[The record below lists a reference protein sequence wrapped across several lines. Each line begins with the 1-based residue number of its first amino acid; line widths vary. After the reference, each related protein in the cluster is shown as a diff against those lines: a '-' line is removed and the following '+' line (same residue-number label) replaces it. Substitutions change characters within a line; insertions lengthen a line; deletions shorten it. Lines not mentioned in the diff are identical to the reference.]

1 MPRHDLNNS
10 YFRCDSDSD
19 SKSIAFDGSN
29 SDSDEF
35 EPKSSVKNKT
45 KQVKKQVIYLSN
57 VLLINFFIFESKIQQ
72 RKQP

>member
-45 KQVKKQVIYLSN
+45 KQVKKQVIYLM
-57 VLLINFFIFESKIQQ
+57 FY
-72 RKQP
+72 